1 MKALLLFTFAILAFV
16 PQVEGQKK
24 SYVCQ
29 PCGLPCDDEVHTQSG
44 TCKLCQMMLVDKATV
59 TFTNLSPKEFC
70 ARIAANPDAL
80 ILDVRSPG
88 EFAGTITGV
97 ASYGHF
103 KNAKNIFIN
112 DLSKRLD
119 EIKGYKDREILIYC
133 SQNHRS
139 PRAAYYMALQ
149 GFKNIKNMTGGVST
163 LKGLTT
169 TNCFKQNYVEHK
181 P

>member
-1 MKALLLFTFAILAFV
+1 MKTILLFVFALLTLAPQAI
-16 PQVEGQKK
+16 GQKK

-29 PCGLPCDDEVHTQSG
+29 PCGLPCDEEVHSQSG
-44 TCKLCQMMLVDKATV
+44 NCKLCQMPLVDKATV
-59 TFTNLSPKEFC
+59 TFTNLSPKAFC
-70 ARIAANPDAL
+70 ARIAANPNAL

-119 EIKGYKDREILIYC
+119 EINSYKDREVLIYC

-139 PRAAYYMALQ
+139 PRAAYYLAIQ
-149 GFKNIKNMTGGVST
+149 GFKNIKNMTGGVSK
-163 LKGLTT
+163 LNGLTT
-169 TNCFKQNYVEHK
+169 TSCFKQNYVEHK

>member
-16 PQVEGQKK
+16 LQVEGQKK

-29 PCGLPCDDEVHTQSG
+29 PCGLPCDDEVHSQSG
-44 TCKLCQMMLVDKATV
+44 NCTQCQMPLVDKSTV
-59 TFTNLSPKEFC
+59 TFTNLSPKDFC
-70 ARIAANPDAL
+70 ARIAVSPDAL

-97 ASYGHF
+97 ASHGHF
-103 KNAKNIFIN
+103 KNAKNISID
-112 DLSKRLD
+112 DLSKKLG
-119 EIKGYKDREILIYC
+119 EIKDYKDREVLVYC

-139 PRAAYYMALQ
+139 PRAAYYLSLQ
-149 GFKNIKNMTGGVST
+149 GFKNITNMTGGVST
-163 LKGLTT
+163 IKAQAKAS
-169 TNCFKQNYVEHK
+169 CFKEHYIEHK